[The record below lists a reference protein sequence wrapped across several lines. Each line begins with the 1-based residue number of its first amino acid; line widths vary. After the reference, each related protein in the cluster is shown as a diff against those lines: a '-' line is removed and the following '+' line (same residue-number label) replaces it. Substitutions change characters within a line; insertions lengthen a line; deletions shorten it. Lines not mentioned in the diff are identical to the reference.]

1 MIANENKIQT
11 IRAPISSKKQFKSQL
26 SIKTDST
33 RSNSNFVLSP
43 VTLKSPST
51 PKKGKTLKFEP
62 IRLSVKSIK
71 SLKNTAKTGA
81 VKSVI
86 ELSKSFQ
93 KNGGKEKKIGKNK
106 DV

>member
-1 MIANENKIQT
+1 MIVNEYKIQT

-43 VTLKSPST
+43 VTLQSPST
-51 PKKGKTLKFEP
+51 PKKGKILKFEP

-71 SLKNTAKTGA
+71 SLKNKAKIET
-81 VKSVI
+81 VKSGI
-86 ELSKSFQ
+86 EL
-93 KNGGKEKKIGKNK
+93 
-106 DV
+106 